1 MPNSE
6 RIATVNDFLKQ
17 LDPILKPIND
27 AMRNIAPAQ
36 LIRYVAIYMLIS
48 GILNLCG
55 SVGLIT
61 AGALGG
67 AASAITGASGA
78 GVTAEGQ
85 EAIAALGAV
94 SGLALVSGLLYL
106 IAAPAMILVGVG
118 LFRRMG
124 WSRMGAVVVLAAGA
138 ILSLIG
144 LVGGAGILNV
154 LWILAGLYLAYF
166 LYTDIGVKR
175 EFGQV

>member
-1 MPNSE
+1 M
-6 RIATVNDFLKQ
+6 NDFLKQ

-55 SVGLIT
+55 SIGLIT

-78 GVTAEGQ
+78 GVTSEGQ
-85 EAIAALGAV
+85 QAIAALGAV
-94 SGLALVSGLLYL
+94 SGLALVSGILYFVV
-106 IAAPAMILVGVG
+106 APALILVGVG
-118 LFRRMG
+118 LFRRAG
-124 WSRMGAVVVLAAGA
+124 WSRMGAVIALAAGA

-144 LVGGAGILNV
+144 LVGGGGILNL
-154 LWILAGLYLAYF
+154 LWILVGLYLAYF
-166 LYTDIGVKR
+166 FYTDAGIKR

>member
-1 MPNSE
+1 M
-6 RIATVNDFLKQ
+6 NDFLKS

-27 AMRNIAPAQ
+27 AMRNIPSSQ
-36 LIRYVAIYMLIS
+36 LVRYTAIYMFVV

-55 SVGLIT
+55 SIGLIS

-67 AASAITGASGA
+67 AMTAIGGIAGA
-78 GVTAEGQ
+78 GVSDEGQ
-85 EAIAALGAV
+85 QAVAALGAA
-94 SGLALVSGLLYL
+94 SGLAVVSGILYL

-118 LFRRMG
+118 MFRRMG
-124 WSRMGAVVVLAAGA
+124 WSRMGAVFVLVASA
-138 ILSLIG
+138 LVSLLG
-144 LVGGAGILNV
+144 LVGGSGILNI

-166 LYTDIGVKR
+166 LYTDAGVKR